1 MQLTQYTDYALR
13 TLIYLAVTEENATI
27 SEIADCYDISR
38 NHLVKVVHNL
48 GKLGYITTIR
58 GRQGGLRLARKPE
71 DINLGEVVRRTEP
84 NFHLVECF
92 NHSGGHC
99 ILTPGCQLKG
109 VLGKAFRAFM
119 GVLDEY
125 TLADMV
131 SNRKELD
138 RLLLGV
144 RVQATR

>member
-13 TLIYLAVTEENATI
+13 TLLYLAVTEKNATI
-27 SEIADCYDISR
+27 TEIAERYSISR

-58 GRQGGLRLARKPE
+58 GRQGGLRLARAPE
-71 DINLGEVVRRTEP
+71 HINLGEVVRRTEP

-92 NHSGGHC
+92 DRASDRC

-109 VLGKAFRAFM
+109 VLGKAMGAFLN
-119 GVLDEY
+119 VLDEY
-125 TLADMV
+125 TLADLLG
-131 SNRKELD
+131 NRSELEQI
-138 RLLLGV
+138 LLGV
-144 RVQATR
+144 ARPRV